1 MFEIRL
7 HENCMFLLLNRC
19 AKQAS
24 NKISY
29 YNGNCTTKKKLGRLP
44 LKKLTQS
51 LAKRSKV
58 LIVIKSKREKDFAL
72 KVVTGVHKHTLLL
85 KLPGV
90 LKLQQL
96 KSEQKLEKL
105 KLKCASIK
113 ACIAV
118 LQFKDELDLE
128 LESYLHFFDKHFD
141 CLLYVR
147 ELSNARKM
155 IQLFEG
161 DFILSASRMIEVT

>member
-1 MFEIRL
+1 M
-7 HENCMFLLLNRC
+7 
-19 AKQAS
+19 
-24 NKISY
+24 
-29 YNGNCTTKKKLGRLP
+29 
-44 LKKLTQS
+44 KKLTQS

-58 LIVIKSKREKDFAL
+58 LIVTKSKGEKDFAL
-72 KVVTGVHKHTLLL
+72 QVVTGVHKHALLL

-105 KLKCASIK
+105 KLKCSAMK

-118 LQFKDELDLE
+118 LQFKDDLDLE
-128 LESYLHFFDKHFD
+128 LENYLHFFDKHFD

-147 ELSNARKM
+147 ELSNARK
-155 IQLFEG
+155 IVQLFEG
-161 DFILSASRMIEVT
+161 EFILSMSRSIEV